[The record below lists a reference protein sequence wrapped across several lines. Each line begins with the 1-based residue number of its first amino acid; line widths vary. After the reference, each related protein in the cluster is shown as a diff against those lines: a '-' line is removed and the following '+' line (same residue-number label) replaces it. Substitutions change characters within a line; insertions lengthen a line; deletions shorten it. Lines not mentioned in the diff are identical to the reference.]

1 MKLQRIGVTNQSIQR
16 ATYEKNNVAKS
27 NVNFAACH
35 LYNIG
40 AGSAKGTVSLAHNAN
55 ASEAAVLTLEKASQ
69 FAGKLVDYILATI
82 KGDSKPQILIG
93 TTGAV
98 GKGKVTIGN
107 IFGHDGK
114 DVGTV
119 YFKDLEQAVRK
130 SSPVDR
136 FEVTNDG
143 FPQALNDLLTPEVR
157 AMLDEAGVGNKV
169 VVKFGAG
176 GCGSYDVTH
185 LPDGY
190 LINTTQ
196 KGHLSMNQLLSQIEK
211 DMLSPIL
218 NPVLNK
224 DFVPSIE
231 DAAVSVK
238 STIRNFAKALGHFD
252 DDAIRLANTAEG
264 RIPTDYFVELDLR
277 DKEQFAQATALK
289 KLTLGN
295 KPLGGMPLFAHSAG
309 ANSCTFNLLEP
320 KNPNRIILEKA
331 HANAKLMAMH
341 QYFNQLGMLVKA
353 AVLDTAHPKV
363 AVTSSIDRYFAKAA
377 EEVGLNPNKIAGKAA
392 HANLDK
398 TMQDAVNPEELGIE
412 IIKTG
417 DPGRQE
423 VAELIFAAGS
433 EPYGPK
439 IAFVPKSAFPSE
451 SNRKI
456 MSLHFNT

>member
-1 MKLQRIGVTNQSIQR
+1 MKLQRIGVTNQSANR
-16 ATYEKNNVAKS
+16 ASYGKSDVAKS
-27 NVNFAACH
+27 NMNFAACH

-55 ASEAAVLTLEKASQ
+55 ASEAAILTLDKASQ

-157 AMLDEAGVGNKV
+157 AILDEAGVGNKV
-169 VVKFGAG
+169 LFKFGAG
-176 GCGSYDVTH
+176 GCGSYNVTH

-196 KGHLSMNQLLSQIEK
+196 GGHTPMAPAITMAEK
-211 DMLSPIL
+211 HMLKPIL
-218 NPVLNK
+218 DKQGL
-224 DFVPSIE
+224 VPSIE

-238 STIRNFAKALGHFD
+238 STIRNFAKSLGHSD
-252 DDAIRLANTAEG
+252 EDAIRLANTAEG
-264 RIPTDYFVELDLR
+264 RIPTDLQVVLDPHDAEQASQINAL
-277 DKEQFAQATALK
+277 DKLSIGSQHFEVDR
-289 KLTLGN
+289 
-295 KPLGGMPLFAHSAG
+295 PLFIRGILRNIEIFHLIAPDSKNLISKDAH
-309 ANSCTFNLLEP
+309 TQ
-320 KNPNRIILEKA
+320 
-331 HANAKLMAMH
+331 AKISAMH
-341 QYFNQLGMLVKA
+341 QYFNQLGMIVRD
-353 AVLDTAHPKV
+353 AVLQTAHPKV

-377 EEVGLNPNKIAGKAA
+377 HEVGLNPNKIAGQAA
-392 HANLDK
+392 HANLNRA
-398 TMQDAVNPEELGIE
+398 MQDAVKPEELGIE

-417 DPGRQE
+417 DPGRKE
-423 VAELIFAAGS
+423 VAELIFAEGS
-433 EPYGPK
+433 EVIGPK
-439 IAFVPKSAFPSE
+439 IARVPKSAF
-451 SNRKI
+451 NK
-456 MSLHFNT
+456 

>member
-1 MKLQRIGVTNQSIQR
+1 MKLQQIGVTNQSTNR
-16 ATYEKNNVAKS
+16 ASYGKSDVAKS

-55 ASEAAVLTLEKASQ
+55 ASEAAILTLDKASQ
-69 FAGKLVDYILATI
+69 FAGKLVDYILTTI

-130 SSPVDR
+130 NSSVDR

-143 FPQALNDLLTPEVR
+143 FPQALNDLEKLR
-157 AMLDEAGVGNKV
+157 DMLDEAGVGNKV

-176 GCGSYDVTH
+176 GCGSYNVTH

-190 LINTTQ
+190 LLNTTQ
-196 KGHLSMNQLLSQIEK
+196 GGHTTMNQLLSGQEEQ
-211 DMLSPIL
+211 MLSPIFKKGL
-218 NPVLNK
+218 
-224 DFVPSIE
+224 VPSIE

-238 STIRNFAKALGHFD
+238 STIRNFAKALGHSD
-252 DDAIRLANTAEG
+252 EDAIRLANTAEG
-264 RIPTDYFVELDLR
+264 RIPTDLQVVLDPHDAEQASQINAL
-277 DKEQFAQATALK
+277 DKLSIGSQHFEVDR
-289 KLTLGN
+289 
-295 KPLGGMPLFAHSAG
+295 PLFIRGILRNIEIFHLIAPDSKNLVSKDAH
-309 ANSCTFNLLEP
+309 TQ
-320 KNPNRIILEKA
+320 
-331 HANAKLMAMH
+331 AKISAMH
-341 QYFNQLGMLVKA
+341 QYFNQLGMIVRD
-353 AVLDTAHPKV
+353 AVLQTAHPKV

-377 EEVGLNPNKIAGKAA
+377 HEVGLNPNKIAGQAA
-392 HANLDK
+392 HANLNRA
-398 TMQDAVNPEELGIE
+398 MQDAVKPEELGIE

-417 DPGRQE
+417 DPGREE
-423 VAELIFAAGS
+423 VAELIFAPRS
-433 EPYGPK
+433 EVIGPK
-439 IAFVPKSAFPSE
+439 LAFVPKSAFS
-451 SNRKI
+451 K
-456 MSLHFNT
+456 

>member
-1 MKLQRIGVTNQSIQR
+1 MKLQRIGVTNQSAKR
-16 ATYEKNNVAKS
+16 TSYDKSDVTKS

-35 LYNIG
+35 NFNIG

-55 ASEAAVLTLEKASQ
+55 ASEAAILTLDKASQ
-69 FAGKLVDYILATI
+69 FMGKLVDYILATI

-169 VVKFGAG
+169 VFKFGAG

-196 KGHLSMNQLLSQIEK
+196 KGHLSMNRRLSESEE
-211 DMLSPIL
+211 DMLSPIFE
-218 NPVLNK
+218 K
-224 DFVPSIE
+224 EDQVPSIE

-238 STIRNFAKALGHFD
+238 STVRNLAKALGHND
-252 DDAIRLANTAEG
+252 EDAIRLANTAEG
-264 RIPTDYFVELDLR
+264 RIATDYNVNLDPQ
-277 DKEQFAQATALK
+277 DKEQLSQISALK
-289 KLTLGN
+289 KMTLGSSTHE
-295 KPLGGMPLFAHSAG
+295 GMPLFAHSAG
-309 ANSCTFNLLEP
+309 ANSYTFNLLDP
-320 KNPNRIILEKA
+320 ANPRRIVTQA
-331 HANAKLMAMH
+331 DYANAKYEAMY
-341 QYFNQLGMLVKA
+341 QYFNQLGMLVKD
-353 AVLDTAHPKV
+353 AVLQTAHPKV

-377 EEVGLNPNKIAGKAA
+377 QEEGLNPSAIAGIAA
-392 HANLDK
+392 YKNLGRA
-398 TMQDAVNPEELGIE
+398 MQDAVNPEELGIE

-423 VAELIFAAGS
+423 VAELIFAEGS
-433 EPYGPK
+433 KVIGPK
-439 IAFVPKSAFPSE
+439 MAFIPKSAFPSE
-451 SNRKI
+451 SDRKI